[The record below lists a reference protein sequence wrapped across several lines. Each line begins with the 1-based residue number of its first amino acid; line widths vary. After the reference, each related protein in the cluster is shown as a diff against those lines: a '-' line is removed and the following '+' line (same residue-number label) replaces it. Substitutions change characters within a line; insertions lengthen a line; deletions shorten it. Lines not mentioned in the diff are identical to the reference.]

1 MIIKV
6 LMLVFA
12 LSAADEAGTMA
23 IKYNSMEECE
33 ANRAAVLT
41 TLKDTP
47 SQSGA
52 KVILVAAVC
61 IEPIDAVTI

>member
-1 MIIKV
+1 MIINV

-23 IKYNSMEECE
+23 IKYKSMEDCE

-41 TLKDTP
+41 MLKNTP

-61 IEPIDAVTI
+61 VEPFSAVAA